1 MVYYSHMG
9 EFARKIKI
17 KKMPPL
23 SEILKFQ
30 LMVALVFLIA
40 APNVFAA
47 TSLNLNASYN
57 QEVWELNQQIND
69 KRKEADELRKEADV
83 YQKSLSSKRREI
95 SSLNYQISTINQTI
109 TKISLEKEAI
119 EVDIEKLGLQIQNS
133 QLKIQA
139 TEEQMVEQK
148 DRLAELIRTLYQNDK
163 QNNLL
168 VILATNNTF
177 SEYLTQIQSLQN
189 LQGTVLN
196 GLDSLGELKVAL
208 VDEQKQLDDNRTSLT
223 NLHGELEVKSGSLQE
238 QRDVKFS
245 LVDETKG
252 QESKYQELLNQL
264 RSEQDRINNDIVS
277 LEQVARE
284 KLNRQ
289 LKTGQKNLGSGPM
302 TWPVPGRVVTAYFHD
317 PDYPYRNIF
326 EHPAIDIRSPQ
337 GSPIYAASSG
347 YVARTKDGG
356 KGYSYIML
364 IHDNGLSTVYGH
376 VSGINVT
383 EGSFVT
389 QGQIIGLTGGAPRT
403 PGAGPLTTGP
413 HLHFEVRLN
422 GIPVNPLNYLPQ

>member
-1 MVYYSHMG
+1 MG
-9 EFARKIKI
+9 EAVRNTKI
-17 KKMPPL
+17 KKEAPISKKLNFRL
-23 SEILKFQ
+23 SIG
-30 LMVALVFLIA
+30 LVFLLA
-40 APNVFAA
+40 APGVFAA
-47 TSLNLNASYN
+47 ADFNLNANYN
-57 QEVWELNQQIND
+57 QEIWELNQQIND
-69 KRKEADELRKEADV
+69 KRKEAQDLRKQADV

-95 SSLNYQISTINQTI
+95 SSLNYQISTINQTM

-139 TEEQMVEQK
+139 TEENMAEQK

-223 NLHGELEVKSGSLQE
+223 DLHGELDAKSDSLQE
-238 QRDVKFS
+238 QRNVKFS
-245 LVDETKG
+245 LIDETKG
-252 QESKYQELLNQL
+252 QESKYQELINQL
-264 RSEQDRINNDIVS
+264 KGEQDRINNDIVS

-289 LKTGQKNLGSGPM
+289 LQSGARKDLGSGPM
-302 TWPVPGRVVTAYFHD
+302 TWPIPGRTITAFFHD

-326 EHPAIDIRSPQ
+326 EHPAIDVRSPQ
-337 GSPIYAASSG
+337 GSPIYAAASG
-347 YVARTKDGG
+347 YVARAKDAGM
-356 KGYSYIML
+356 GYSYIML
-364 IHDNGLSTVYGH
+364 LHDNGISTVYGH

-389 QGQIIGLTGGAPRT
+389 QGQIIGLTGGKPGT